1 MEKSSSII
9 NISKALVKFRV
20 KCPVIPKKS
29 RNPWFK
35 STYAAF
41 PDIQDIVDPVL
52 SDIGLIYSQ
61 HPEPNDQLTT
71 LLIHAD
77 SGEFFQSTIDINPVY
92 EYKEEKDANKQVVWR
107 SEKPYITPQTMGSAI
122 TYAKRYALCAILGLK
137 VDDDDDGNAGSGK
150 ATTDEPAQQSTPDKP
165 ILEPSN
171 KKLWQHQ
178 ILSIQNKRWT
188 ADDVKKNFNI
198 TSVDFEELSKLS
210 RKAKETLKPGNEKWN
225 DAIKYL
231 ATGKEVADIIWKYN
245 ITDANLQDLK
255 ADVEIY
261 KADNKK

>member
-9 NISKALVKFRV
+9 NISKAVVKFRT
-20 KCPVIPKKS
+20 KCPTIPKKS
-29 RNPWFK
+29 KNPWF
-35 STYAAF
+35 SSLYAAF
-41 PDIQDIVDPVL
+41 PDIQEIIDPIL
-52 SDIGLIYSQ
+52 LEYNLLYIQPPETGNLI
-61 HPEPNDQLTT
+61 TT
-71 LLIHAD
+71 ILIHAD
-77 SGEFFQSTIDINPVY
+77 SGEFFQSTMDINAVF
-92 EYKEEKDANKQVVWR
+92 EYKTEKDKNQNIIWR

-122 TYAKRYALCAILGLK
+122 TYAKRYALCAILGLR

-150 ATTDEPAQQSTPDKP
+150 ATTPEALTSTQPDKP
-165 ILEPSN
+165 ILAPDNE
-171 KKLWQHQ
+171 KLWKHQ

-198 TSVDFEELSKLS
+198 TSTDFEEFSKLS

-231 ATGKEVADIIWKYN
+231 AIGKEIADIVWKYN

-255 ADVEIY
+255 TDVINFKNE
-261 KADNKK
+261 NK